1 MDHAELLNTLYVTT
15 PGAYCHLDHDT
26 VRIEREGETLLRVPL
41 HHLAGLVLFGHTMV
55 SPGLLAR
62 CAEDGRSLVWLDS
75 RGRFQARV
83 EGPVSGNVL
92 LRRDQMLR
100 SQSPDGCAE
109 LARAIV
115 AGKIHNSRQTL
126 LRSARDTAGGAA
138 EALRAAAKVL
148 GELPPSL
155 ARAADLD
162 AIRGVEGHAAAVY
175 FGVFGAMLRGDPGL
189 TFEKRTRRP
198 PRDPLNALLSFL
210 YTLLTADC
218 RAALEAVGLDSQVG
232 FLHALRPGRPALAL
246 DLVEELRPLLA
257 DRLALTLVNRR
268 QLQFDDFEV
277 RPGGAVTMADAARR
291 TVLVAYQ
298 ERKRE
303 EVLHPLLDR
312 RVPWGLVAHVQA
324 RLLARAVRGDVAAYE
339 PYRYR

>member
-1 MDHAELLNTLYVTT
+1 MAEPSELLQVPISALQHYV
-15 PGAYCHLDHDT
+15 YCPRQCALIHVEQTFDDSVFTQRGQQLHERAHEASSET
-26 VRIEREGETLLRVPL
+26 VDGVRVERAVPL
-41 HHLAGLVLFGHTMV
+41 WSERLGLVGV
-55 SPGLLAR
+55 A
-62 CAEDGRSLVWLDS
+62 DV
-75 RGRFQARV
+75 V
-83 EGPVSGNVL
+83 EFDGPVVRPVEYKAG
-92 LRRDQMLR
+92 RRKPGRHDDVQVCAQALCLEEML
-100 SQSPDGCAE
+100 G
-109 LARAIV
+109 I
-115 AGKIHNSRQTL
+115 T
-126 LRSARDTAGGAA
+126 
-138 EALRAAAKVL
+138 
-148 GELPPSL
+148 
-155 ARAADLD
+155 
-162 AIRGVEGHAAAVY
+162 HAAAVY

-277 RPGGAVTMADAARR
+277 RPGGAVTLADAARR